1 MPKVTPT
8 STRYASEFDG
18 TRRLIIPGNQS
29 ISFDVVYNKPTQE
42 SYGWLNYID
51 VNVINRLEYHG
62 SQMSFRNVMAMYLDT
77 IARFKMTNVNSQ
89 VTIWDVT
96 DHQDVRSINFNMS
109 GDTCSFVSETNLLR
123 EFIAFDHTE
132 FYSVEILGK

>member
-1 MPKVTPT
+1 
-8 STRYASEFDG
+8 
-18 TRRLIIPGNQS
+18 
-29 ISFDVVYNKPTQE
+29 
-42 SYGWLNYID
+42 
-51 VNVINRLEYHG
+51 
-62 SQMSFRNVMAMYLDT
+62 MSFRNVMAMYLDT

-132 FYSVEILGK
+132 FYSVEILGKISNQNLHALGEADFIIVSHSDFF